1 MMMMMTVISS
11 AGSNVI
17 RQDARFSLAGYN
29 LSIARV
35 EVRDEGDYI
44 CQVESYSDPIQQT
57 TTLNVLIP
65 AVVQPFP
72 RSGQYVVRWVRWSR

>member
-1 MMMMMTVISS
+1 MTVLVFS
-11 AGSNVI
+11 AGSKVI

-29 LSIARV
+29 LTIARV
-35 EVRDEGDYI
+35 EVRDEGDYV

-57 TTLNVLIP
+57 TTLNVLVP

-72 RSGQYVVRWVRWSR
+72 RSGQYVVR

>member
-1 MMMMMTVISS
+1 MMMMTVIFS

>member
-1 MMMMMTVISS
+1 MMMMTVIFS

-57 TTLNVLIP
+57 TTLNVLVP
-65 AVVQPFP
+65 AAVQPFP
-72 RSGQYVVRWVRWSR
+72 RSGVYVVR

>member
-1 MMMMMTVISS
+1 MTVLVFS
-11 AGSNVI
+11 AGSKVI

-29 LSIARV
+29 LTIARV
-35 EVRDEGDYI
+35 EVRDEGDYV

-57 TTLNVLIP
+57 TALNVLIP

-72 RSGQYVVRWVRWSR
+72 RSGQYVVR